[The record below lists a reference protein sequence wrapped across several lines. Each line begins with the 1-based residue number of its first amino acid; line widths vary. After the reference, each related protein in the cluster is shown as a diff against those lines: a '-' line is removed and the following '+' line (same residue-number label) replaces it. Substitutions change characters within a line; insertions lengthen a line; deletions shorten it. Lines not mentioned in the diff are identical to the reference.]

1 MKGTYYSSTINFE
14 DLIQKKEL
22 QKTNIDNSIAQHINL
37 IITTS
42 FGECKFNEIFGCKIW
57 DSEFDLLVQPK
68 ILKENIKKEIK
79 EAIIKYE
86 KRLDLQEVSVS
97 IDDSQAISYNRGFRI
112 KRKINVRIQG
122 SVRLTNRPFKFY
134 SHFFI
139 GPLSYV

>member
-1 MKGTYYSSTINFE
+1 MKGAYYSSPVMFQ
-14 DLIQKKEL
+14 DLIAKKEL
-22 QKTNIDNSIAQHINL
+22 QKTNIENSIAQHINL

-42 FGECKFNEIFGCKIW
+42 FGEVKFNEIFGCKIW

-79 EAIIKYE
+79 DAVMKYE
-86 KRLDLQEVSVS
+86 TRLDVQEVTIS
-97 IDDSQAISYNRGFRI
+97 IDDTHSISYNRGKRI
-112 KRKINVRIQG
+112 KRKVNVIING

-139 GPLSYV
+139 GPLSYA